1 MLADIFSKIN
11 IKKTKKA
18 CLAQGLR
25 HGYWRYCHKI
35 LILGQG
41 GRLLMDNE
49 YKTFISNITLT
60 TAQSEDAQ
68 TKYTGVCK
76 KLYDKYYSGNYD
88 EGCKFLFGSYK
99 TKTNVRP
106 LTEDQDVDVLF
117 KIPKETFEK
126 FDAYGSNGQS
136 ALLQEVR
143 TALQEK
149 YTTTD
154 KIKAW
159 GKVVLVQFAENH
171 HNVEVL
177 PAYEQEDKTFLIPN
191 SEDGGSWETFDP
203 RAEVKKFEDSN
214 EKTQGLTRDLCKMLK
229 SWAHNT
235 TSMTYKSYKRM
246 DDVISF
252 LDKYYPTGKGD
263 ISYAKI
269 VFDFFDYMSSSCGS
283 DIKTHVDTALERAR
297 KACEYEDNDK
307 LIEATDEWRK
317 IFGDV
322 FPKVYVNPQKN
333 IRNEIGPNPVRP
345 WYN

>member
-1 MLADIFSKIN
+1 
-11 IKKTKKA
+11 
-18 CLAQGLR
+18 
-25 HGYWRYCHKI
+25 
-35 LILGQG
+35 
-41 GRLLMDNE
+41 MDNE
-49 YKTFISNITLT
+49 FNIFISNITLT
-60 TAQSEDAQ
+60 PAQSDDAQ

-76 KLYDKYYSGNYD
+76 NLYNKYCSGNYD

-126 FDAYGSNGQS
+126 FDAYESNGQS

-143 TALQEK
+143 TTLQEK

-214 EKTQGLTRDLCKMLK
+214 EKTQGLTRNLCKMLK

-235 TSMTYKSYKRM
+235 TSMAYKSYKRM
-246 DDVISF
+246 NDVISF
-252 LDKYYPTGKGD
+252 LDIHYSSGKGD
-263 ISYAKI
+263 FSYSKI
-269 VFDFFDYMSSSCGS
+269 VFDFFDYMKSSCES
-283 DIKTHVDTALERAR
+283 NIKSYVDTALERAR
-297 KACEYEDNDK
+297 KALEYEDNDK
-307 LIEATDEWRK
+307 CIEASDEWRK
-317 IFGDV
+317 IFGAE
-322 FPKVYVNPQKN
+322 FPKVAVNPQQKM
-333 IRNEIGPNPVRP
+333 RNEIGPNPIRP
-345 WYN
+345 WCN

>member
-1 MLADIFSKIN
+1 
-11 IKKTKKA
+11 
-18 CLAQGLR
+18 
-25 HGYWRYCHKI
+25 
-35 LILGQG
+35 
-41 GRLLMDNE
+41 MDNQF
-49 YKTFISNITLT
+49 KTFIFNITLT
-60 TAQSEDAQ
+60 AAQSEDVQ
-68 TKYTGVCK
+68 TKYTGVCE
-76 KLYDKYYSGNYD
+76 KLYNKYYSGKYD

-117 KIPKETFEK
+117 KIPTETFEK

-143 TALQEK
+143 ATLQEK

-171 HNVEVL
+171 HNVEIL

-229 SWAHNT
+229 SWVHNT
-235 TSMTYKSYKRM
+235 TSMTYKSYKLM
-246 DDVISF
+246 NDVISF
-252 LDKYYPTGKGD
+252 LDKYYPTGKGN

-307 LIEATDEWRK
+307 LIEAADEWRK

-322 FPKVYVNPQKN
+322 FPKIYVNPQKD
-333 IRNEIGPNPVRP
+333 IRNEIGPNPARP
-345 WYN
+345 WCK